1 MGSHRCV
8 GASPVPCELR
18 LQFRSVV
25 LVSKG
30 PCPRFA
36 AGRTNP
42 FPSVRDRA
50 LPFVLPFGDAS
61 GLTPESLNSL
71 KAAGPP
77 FARGRAGLPSG
88 REMSELVCWW
98 GFSRRGLAGGV
109 SCCHHGG
116 HIPHT
121 PPKFKIF
128 LRFIFF

>member
-1 MGSHRCV
+1 MRSHCCV

-18 LQFRSVV
+18 LQFRSIV

-42 FPSVRDRA
+42 FASVRARA

-71 KAAGPP
+71 RAAEPP
-77 FARGRAGLPSG
+77 LRVAA
-88 REMSELVCWW
+88 LVCLQGAKCLNW
-98 GFSRRGLAGGV
+98 LAGGV
-109 SCCHHGG
+109 SRGVG
-116 HIPHT
+116 
-121 PPKFKIF
+121 
-128 LRFIFF
+128 